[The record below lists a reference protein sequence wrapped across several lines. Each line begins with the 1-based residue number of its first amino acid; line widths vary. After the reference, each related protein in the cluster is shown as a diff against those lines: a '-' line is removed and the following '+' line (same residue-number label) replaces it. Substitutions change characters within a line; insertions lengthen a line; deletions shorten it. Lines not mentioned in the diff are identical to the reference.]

1 MHQPLVTLLEIAE
14 RERDEAQAR
23 LLQAEQAARRHTLQ
37 LQQLQQ
43 YRSEYGSRAPGQAGL
58 AASITLLRSHHDFMQ
73 RLEQAMGQ
81 QLGLVQSAEL
91 RTQQLRQELLAQQ
104 TRLAGVQKLL
114 QRRLLDQ
121 ERMAEQQEQRRSD
134 ELALQRHWRRQQDSR
149 MMAL

>member
-14 RERDEAQAR
+14 RERDEAQTR
-23 LLQAEQAARRHTLQ
+23 LVQAEEAERRQELQ

-43 YRSEYGSRAPGQAGL
+43 YSAEYGLRAPGQAGQ
-58 AASITLLRSHHDFMQ
+58 AASITQLRSHHGFMQ
-73 RLEQAMGQ
+73 RLDQAVSQ
-81 QLGLVQSAEL
+81 QLGLVKSAQL

>member
-23 LLQAEQAARRHTLQ
+23 LAQAEQATRRHALQ

-43 YRSEYGSRAPGQAGL
+43 YRTEYGSRSPGQTGL

-73 RLEQAMGQ
+73 RLEQAMVQ

-121 ERMAEQQEQRRSD
+121 ERMAEQQEQHRSD